1 MARIA
6 WGRNKTQLDLSTYPD
21 NPSVPIG
28 SSEWNQDPEDGGI
41 LGFTKQSATI
51 ASNTFAPTKSIIEI
65 SAGTVNTIGQTDTNE
80 FDLLYLF
87 ASSGA
92 TVTLAHNNGGTGQVT
107 LLAGVS
113 KTISETSPTIVI
125 RKGTSWVEYGG
136 GITNALN
143 DVGDVTVTSVASDEI
158 LQWNGSAWINQTFT
172 EADIATATNLALKAN
187 LASPTFTGTVVLPN
201 VPAIVTTQLDLKAT
215 LASPTFTGT
224 VVLPNVPAIVTTQLD
239 LKATLASPTFTGT
252 AVFDDLTVNGT
263 NTIINSTTLTVDDK
277 NIEMGSVATP
287 SDVTADG
294 GGITLKGTSDKTML
308 WVDSTDSW
316 TFNQQLDIGTNK
328 IINVVDPTT
337 AQGVATKAYV
347 DANAGGATLLHEYN
361 NSTQTTVFTVSTNA
375 VSYDVGTTVAS
386 QASGVGQ
393 REVYIRKIDT
403 NNEGVFTIIHKNGAL
418 VEVQIA

>member
-172 EADIATATNLALKAN
+172 EADIATATNLALKAD

-201 VPAIVTTQLDLKAT
+201 VPAIVTTQLDLKA
-215 LASPTFTGT
+215 
-224 VVLPNVPAIVTTQLD
+224 D
-239 LKATLASPTFTGT
+239 LASPTFTGT

-294 GGITLKGTSDKTML
+294 GGITLKGTTDKTML

-328 IINVVDPTT
+328 IINVVDPTS
-337 AQGVATKAYV
+337 AQEVATKAYV
-347 DANAGGATLLHEYN
+347 DANAGGATLLHKYN

>member
-6 WGRNKTQLDLSTYPD
+6 WGRNKTQLNLVTYPD

-41 LGFTKQSATI
+41 LGFTKQSATV
-51 ASNTFAPTKSIIEI
+51 ASNTFAPIKSIIEV

-107 LLAGVS
+107 LLAGVN
-113 KTISETSPTIVI
+113 KTLSETSPTIVI

-136 GITNALN
+136 GITNALS
-143 DVGDVTVTSVASDEI
+143 DVGDVTISANSSGEV
-158 LQWNGSAWINQTFT
+158 LKWNGSAWINNTLA
-172 EADIATATNLALKAN
+172 EADIGTATSVALKAN

-224 VVLPNVPAIVTTQLD
+224 
-239 LKATLASPTFTGT
+239 
-252 AVFDDLTVNGT
+252 AVFNDLTVNGT

-287 SDVTADG
+287 SDTTADG
-294 GGITLKGTSDKTML
+294 GGITLRGATDKTIL

-337 AQGVATKAYV
+337 AQEVATKAYV

-375 VSYDVGTTVAS
+375 ISYDVGTTVAS

>member
-6 WGRNKTQLDLSTYPD
+6 WGRNKTQLDLNTYPD

-41 LGFTKQSATI
+41 LGFTKQSATV
-51 ASNTFAPTKSIIEI
+51 ASNTFAPIKSIIEI
-65 SAGTVNTIGQTDTNE
+65 GAGTVNTIGQTDTNE

-136 GITNALN
+136 GITNALS
-143 DVGDVTVTSVASDEI
+143 DVGDVTVTAVASGEV
-158 LQWNGSAWINQTFT
+158 LKWNGSAWINQTLA
-172 EADIATATNLALKAN
+172 EADIATATNLALKAD

-201 VPAIVTTQLDLKAT
+201 VPAIVTTQLDLKA
-215 LASPTFTGT
+215 
-224 VVLPNVPAIVTTQLD
+224 D
-239 LKATLASPTFTGT
+239 LASPTFTGT
-252 AVFDDLTVNGT
+252 AVFNDLTVNGT

-287 SDVTADG
+287 SDITADG

-308 WVDSTDSW
+308 WVDATDSW

-347 DANAGGATLLHEYN
+347 DANAGGATLLHEYT
-361 NSTQTTVFTVSTNA
+361 NSTQTTVFTVSGNS

>member
-113 KTISETSPTIVI
+113 KTLSETSPTIVI

-143 DVGDVTVTSVASDEI
+143 DVGDVTVTAVASDEI

-172 EADIATATNLALKAN
+172 EADIATATNLALKAD

-201 VPAIVTTQLDLKAT
+201 VPAIVTTQLDLKA
-215 LASPTFTGT
+215 
-224 VVLPNVPAIVTTQLD
+224 D
-239 LKATLASPTFTGT
+239 LSSPTFTGT

-308 WVDSTDSW
+308 WVDATDSW

>member
-6 WGRNKTQLDLSTYPD
+6 WGRNKTQLDLNTYPD

-41 LGFTKQSATI
+41 LGFTKQSATV
-51 ASNTFAPTKSIIEI
+51 ASNTFAPIKSIIEI
-65 SAGTVNTIGQTDTNE
+65 GAGTVNTIGQTDTNE

-136 GITNALN
+136 GITNALS
-143 DVGDVTVTSVASDEI
+143 DVGDVTVTAVASGEV
-158 LQWNGSAWINQTFT
+158 LKWNGSAWINQTLA
-172 EADIATATNLALKAN
+172 EADIATATNLALKAD

-201 VPAIVTTQLDLKAT
+201 VPAIVTTQLDLKA
-215 LASPTFTGT
+215 
-224 VVLPNVPAIVTTQLD
+224 N
-239 LKATLASPTFTGT
+239 LASPTFTGT
-252 AVFDDLTVNGT
+252 AVFNDLTVNGT

-287 SDVTADG
+287 SDITADG

-308 WVDSTDSW
+308 WVDATDSW

-347 DANAGGATLLHEYN
+347 DANAGGATLLHEYT
-361 NSTQTTVFTVSTNA
+361 NSTQTTVFTVSGNS

>member
-201 VPAIVTTQLDLKAT
+201 VPAI
-215 LASPTFTGT
+215 
-224 VVLPNVPAIVTTQLD
+224 ITTQLD

-403 NNEGVFTIIHKNGAL
+403 NNEGVFTIIHKNGSL

>member
-201 VPAIVTTQLDLKAT
+201 VPAI
-215 LASPTFTGT
+215 
-224 VVLPNVPAIVTTQLD
+224 ITTQLD

-328 IINVVDPTT
+328 IINVVDPTS
-337 AQGVATKAYV
+337 AQEVATKAYV

>member
-41 LGFTKQSATI
+41 LGFTKQSATV
-51 ASNTFAPTKSIIEI
+51 ASNTFAPIKSIIEI

-92 TVTLAHNNGGTGQVT
+92 TVTLAHNNGGTGQVS

-113 KTISETSPTIVI
+113 KTLSETSPTIVI

-136 GITNALN
+136 GITNALS

-172 EADIATATNLALKAN
+172 EADIATATNLALKA
-187 LASPTFTGTVVLPN
+187 
-201 VPAIVTTQLDLKAT
+201 D

-361 NSTQTTVFTVSTNA
+361 NSTQTTVFTVSTNS

-403 NNEGVFTIIHKNGAL
+403 NNEGVFTIIHKNGSL

>member
-6 WGRNKTQLDLSTYPD
+6 WGRNKTQLNLVTYPD

-41 LGFTKQSATI
+41 LGFTKQTATI
-51 ASNTFAPTKSIIEI
+51 SSNTFAPIKSIIEV

-92 TVTLAHNNGGTGQVT
+92 TVTLAHNNGGTGQVS

-113 KTISETSPTIVI
+113 KTLSETSPTIVI

-136 GITNALN
+136 GITNALS

-172 EADIATATNLALKAN
+172 EADIATATNLALKA
-187 LASPTFTGTVVLPN
+187 
-201 VPAIVTTQLDLKAT
+201 D

-252 AVFDDLTVNGT
+252 AVFNDLTVNGT

-287 SDVTADG
+287 SDTTADG
-294 GGITLKGTSDKTML
+294 GGITLKGATDKTIL

-316 TFNQQLDIGTNK
+316 TLNQQLDIGTNK

-375 VSYDVGTTVAS
+375 ISYDVGTTVAS

-403 NNEGVFTIIHKNGAL
+403 NNEGVFTIIHKNGVL

>member
-201 VPAIVTTQLDLKAT
+201 VPAI
-215 LASPTFTGT
+215 
-224 VVLPNVPAIVTTQLD
+224 ITTQLD

>member
-172 EADIATATNLALKAN
+172 EADIATATNLALKA
-187 LASPTFTGTVVLPN
+187 
-201 VPAIVTTQLDLKAT
+201 D
-215 LASPTFTGT
+215 
-224 VVLPNVPAIVTTQLD
+224 
-239 LKATLASPTFTGT
+239 LASPTFTGT
-252 AVFDDLTVNGT
+252 AVFNDLTVNGT

-294 GGITLKGTSDKTML
+294 GGITLKGTTDKTML

-328 IINVVDPTT
+328 IINVVDPTS
-337 AQGVATKAYV
+337 AQEVATKAYV
-347 DANAGGATLLHEYN
+347 DANAGGATLLHKYN

>member
-6 WGRNKTQLDLSTYPD
+6 WGRNKTQLNLVTYPD

-41 LGFTKQSATI
+41 LGFTKQSATV
-51 ASNTFAPTKSIIEI
+51 ASNTFAPIKSIIEV

-107 LLAGVS
+107 LLAGVN
-113 KTISETSPTIVI
+113 KTLSETSPTIVI

-136 GITNALN
+136 GITNALS
-143 DVGDVTVTSVASDEI
+143 DVGDVTISANSSGEV
-158 LQWNGSAWINQTFT
+158 LKWNGSAWINNTLA
-172 EADIATATNLALKAN
+172 EADIGTATSVALKAN

-224 VVLPNVPAIVTTQLD
+224 
-239 LKATLASPTFTGT
+239 
-252 AVFDDLTVNGT
+252 AVFNDLTVNGT

-287 SDVTADG
+287 SDTTADG
-294 GGITLKGTSDKTML
+294 GGITLRGATDKTIL

-328 IINVVDPTT
+328 IINVVDPTS
-337 AQGVATKAYV
+337 AQEVATKAYV

-375 VSYDVGTTVAS
+375 ISYDVGTTVAS

-418 VEVQIA
+418 AEVQIA

>member
-41 LGFTKQSATI
+41 LGFTKQSATV

-92 TVTLAHNNGGTGQVT
+92 TVTLAHNNGGTGQIT

-125 RKGTSWVEYGG
+125 RKGTAWVEYGG

-172 EADIATATNLALKAN
+172 EADIATATNLALKAD

-201 VPAIVTTQLDLKAT
+201 VPAIVTTQLDLKA
-215 LASPTFTGT
+215 
-224 VVLPNVPAIVTTQLD
+224 D
-239 LKATLASPTFTGT
+239 LASPTFTGT
-252 AVFDDLTVNGT
+252 AVFNDLTVNGT

-294 GGITLKGTSDKTML
+294 GGITLKGTTDKTML

-316 TFNQQLDIGTNK
+316 TLNQQLDMSTKK
-328 IINVVDPTT
+328 IINVVDPTS
-337 AQGVATKAYV
+337 AQEVATKAYV
-347 DANAGGATLLHEYN
+347 DANAGGATLLHEYS

>member
-6 WGRNKTQLDLSTYPD
+6 WGRNKTQLDLNTYPD

-41 LGFTKQSATI
+41 LGFTKQSATV
-51 ASNTFAPTKSIIEI
+51 ASNTFAPIKSIIEI
-65 SAGTVNTIGQTDTNE
+65 GAGTVNTIGQTDTNE

-136 GITNALN
+136 GITNALS
-143 DVGDVTVTSVASDEI
+143 DVGDVTVTAVASGEV
-158 LQWNGSAWINQTFT
+158 LKWNGSAWINQTLA
-172 EADIATATNLALKAN
+172 EADIATATNLALKAD

-201 VPAIVTTQLDLKAT
+201 VPAIVTTQLDLKA
-215 LASPTFTGT
+215 
-224 VVLPNVPAIVTTQLD
+224 D
-239 LKATLASPTFTGT
+239 LASPTFTGT
-252 AVFDDLTVNGT
+252 AVFNDLTVNGT

-308 WVDSTDSW
+308 WVDATDSW

-347 DANAGGATLLHEYN
+347 DANAGGATLLHEYT
-361 NSTQTTVFTVSTNA
+361 NSTQTTVFTVSGNS

>member
-6 WGRNKTQLDLSTYPD
+6 WGRNKTQLDLNTYPD

-41 LGFTKQSATI
+41 LGFTKQSATVS
-51 ASNTFAPTKSIIEI
+51 SNTFAPIKSIIEI
-65 SAGTVNTIGQTDTNE
+65 GAGTVNTIGQTDTNE

-92 TVTLAHNNGGTGQVT
+92 TVTLAHNNGGTGQIT
-107 LLAGVS
+107 LLAGVN
-113 KTISETSPTIVI
+113 KTVSETSPTILI
-125 RKGTSWVEYGG
+125 RKGTAWVEYGG

-143 DVGDVTVTSVASDEI
+143 DVGDVTVTAVASGEV
-158 LQWNGSAWINQTFT
+158 LKWNGSAWINQTLA

-201 VPAIVTTQLDLKAT
+201 VPAIVTTQLDLKA
-215 LASPTFTGT
+215 
-224 VVLPNVPAIVTTQLD
+224 N
-239 LKATLASPTFTGT
+239 LASPTFTGT

-294 GGITLKGTSDKTML
+294 GGITLKGTTDKTML

-347 DANAGGATLLHEYN
+347 DANAGGATLLHEFN
-361 NSTQTTVFTVSTNA
+361 NSTQTTVFTVSGNS

>member
-6 WGRNKTQLDLSTYPD
+6 WGRNKTQLNLVTYPD

-41 LGFTKQSATI
+41 LGFTKQSATV
-51 ASNTFAPTKSIIEI
+51 ASNTFAPIKSIIEV

-107 LLAGVS
+107 LLAGVN
-113 KTISETSPTIVI
+113 KTLSETSPTIVI

-136 GITNALN
+136 GITNALS
-143 DVGDVTVTSVASDEI
+143 DVGDVTISANSSGEV
-158 LQWNGSAWINQTFT
+158 LKWNGSAWINNTLA
-172 EADIATATNLALKAN
+172 EADIGTATSVALKAN

-224 VVLPNVPAIVTTQLD
+224 
-239 LKATLASPTFTGT
+239 
-252 AVFDDLTVNGT
+252 AVFNDLTVNGT

-287 SDVTADG
+287 SDTTADG
-294 GGITLKGTSDKTML
+294 GGITLKGATDKTML

-328 IINVVDPTT
+328 IINVVDPTS
-337 AQGVATKAYV
+337 AQEVATKAYV

-375 VSYDVGTTVAS
+375 ISYDVGTTVAS

-418 VEVQIA
+418 AEVQIA

>member
-6 WGRNKTQLDLSTYPD
+6 WGRNKTQLNLVTYPD

-41 LGFTKQSATI
+41 LGFTKQTATV
-51 ASNTFAPTKSIIEI
+51 ASNTFAPIKSIIEV

-92 TVTLAHNNGGTGQVT
+92 TVTLAHNNGGTGQVA
-107 LLAGVS
+107 LLAGVN
-113 KTISETSPTIVI
+113 KTLSETSPTIVI

-136 GITNALN
+136 GITNALS
-143 DVGDVTVTSVASDEI
+143 DVGDVTISANSSGEV
-158 LQWNGSAWINQTFT
+158 LKWNGSAWINNTLA
-172 EADIATATNLALKAN
+172 EADIGTATSVALKAN

-252 AVFDDLTVNGT
+252 AVFNDLTVNGT

-277 NIEMGSVATP
+277 NSEMGSVATP
-287 SDVTADG
+287 SDTTADG
-294 GGITLKGTSDKTML
+294 GGITLRGATDKTIL
-308 WVDSTDSW
+308 WVDSTDS
-316 TFNQQLDIGTNK
+316 
-328 IINVVDPTT
+328 
-337 AQGVATKAYV
+337 
-347 DANAGGATLLHEYN
+347 
-361 NSTQTTVFTVSTNA
+361 
-375 VSYDVGTTVAS
+375 
-386 QASGVGQ
+386 
-393 REVYIRKIDT
+393 
-403 NNEGVFTIIHKNGAL
+403 
-418 VEVQIA
+418 

>member
-41 LGFTKQSATI
+41 LGFTKQSATV

-92 TVTLAHNNGGTGQVT
+92 TVTLAHNNGGTGQIT

-113 KTISETSPTIVI
+113 KTISETSPTILI
-125 RKGTSWVEYGG
+125 RKGTAWVEYGG

-143 DVGDVTVTSVASDEI
+143 DVGDVTVTSVTSDEI

-172 EADIATATNLALKAN
+172 EADIATATNLALKAD

-201 VPAIVTTQLDLKAT
+201 VPAIVTTQLDLKA
-215 LASPTFTGT
+215 
-224 VVLPNVPAIVTTQLD
+224 D
-239 LKATLASPTFTGT
+239 LASPTFTGT
-252 AVFDDLTVNGT
+252 AVFNDLTVNGT

-294 GGITLKGTSDKTML
+294 GGITLKGTTDKTML

-316 TFNQQLDIGTNK
+316 TLNQQLDMSTKK
-328 IINVVDPTT
+328 IINVVDPTS
-337 AQGVATKAYV
+337 AQEVATKAYV
-347 DANAGGATLLHEYN
+347 DANAGGATLLHEYS

>member
-6 WGRNKTQLDLSTYPD
+6 WGRNKTQLDLNTYPD

-41 LGFTKQSATI
+41 LGFTKQSATVS
-51 ASNTFAPTKSIIEI
+51 SNTFAPIKSIIEI
-65 SAGTVNTIGQTDTNE
+65 GAGTVNTIGQTDTNE

-92 TVTLAHNNGGTGQVT
+92 TVTLAHNNGGTGQIT
-107 LLAGVS
+107 LLAGVN
-113 KTISETSPTIVI
+113 KTVSETSPTILI

-143 DVGDVTVTSVASDEI
+143 DVGDVTVTAVASGEV
-158 LQWNGSAWINQTFT
+158 LKWNGSAWINQTLA
-172 EADIATATNLALKAN
+172 EADIGSATALALKAP

-201 VPAIVTTQLDLKAT
+201 VPAIVTTQLDLKA
-215 LASPTFTGT
+215 
-224 VVLPNVPAIVTTQLD
+224 N
-239 LKATLASPTFTGT
+239 LASPTFTGT
-252 AVFDDLTVNGT
+252 AVFNDLTVNGT

-294 GGITLKGTSDKTML
+294 GGITLKGTTDKTML

-316 TFNQQLDIGTNK
+316 TFNRQLDIGTNK

-347 DANAGGATLLHEYN
+347 DANAGGATLLHEFN
-361 NSTQTTVFTVSTNA
+361 NSTQTTVFTVSGNS

>member
-6 WGRNKTQLDLSTYPD
+6 WGRNKTQLNLVTYPD

-41 LGFTKQSATI
+41 LGFTKQSATVL
-51 ASNTFAPTKSIIEI
+51 SNTFAPIKSIIEI

-107 LLAGVS
+107 LLAGVN
-113 KTISETSPTIVI
+113 KTLSETSPTIVI

-136 GITNALN
+136 GITNALS
-143 DVGDVTVTSVASDEI
+143 DVGDVTISANSSGEV
-158 LQWNGSAWINQTFT
+158 LKWNGSAWINNTLQ
-172 EADIATATNLALKAN
+172 EADIGSATSVALKSN

-201 VPAIVTTQLDLKAT
+201 VPAI
-215 LASPTFTGT
+215 
-224 VVLPNVPAIVTTQLD
+224 ITTQLD

-252 AVFDDLTVNGT
+252 AVFNDLTVNGT

-287 SDVTADG
+287 SDITADG
-294 GGITLKGTSDKTML
+294 GGITLKGATDKTML
-308 WVDSTDSW
+308 WIDSTDSW

-347 DANAGGATLLHEYN
+347 DANAGGATVVHEFSN
-361 NSTQTTVFTVSTNA
+361 TTTTTYLGTASSFGTVG
-375 VSYDVGTTVAS
+375 VGT
-386 QASGVGQ
+386 
-393 REVYIRKIDT
+393 RDIYIKKIDA
-403 NNEGVFTIIHKNGAL
+403 NNEGVFTKIWKNGSAT
-418 VEVQIA
+418 EVQIA

>member
-113 KTISETSPTIVI
+113 KTLSETSPTIVI

-143 DVGDVTVTSVASDEI
+143 DVGDVTVTAVASDEI

-172 EADIATATNLALKAN
+172 EADIATATNLALKAD

-201 VPAIVTTQLDLKAT
+201 VPAIVTTQLDLKA
-215 LASPTFTGT
+215 
-224 VVLPNVPAIVTTQLD
+224 D
-239 LKATLASPTFTGT
+239 LASPTFTGT

-308 WVDSTDSW
+308 WVDATDSW

>member
-6 WGRNKTQLDLSTYPD
+6 WGRNKTQLNLTTYPD
-21 NPSVPIG
+21 NPNVPIG

-41 LGFTKQSATI
+41 LGFTKQSATVL
-51 ASNTFAPTKSIIEI
+51 SNTFAPIKSIIEI

-92 TVTLAHNNGGTGQVT
+92 TVTLAHNNGGTGQIT
-107 LLAGVS
+107 LLAGVN
-113 KTISETSPTIVI
+113 KTISETSPTIII

-136 GITNALN
+136 GITNALS
-143 DVGDVTVTSVASDEI
+143 DVGDVTVTAVASGEV
-158 LQWNGSAWINQTFT
+158 LKWNGSAWINQTLA

-187 LASPTFTGTVVLPN
+187 LASPTFTGT
-201 VPAIVTTQLDLKAT
+201 
-215 LASPTFTGT
+215 
-224 VVLPNVPAIVTTQLD
+224 
-239 LKATLASPTFTGT
+239 
-252 AVFDDLTVNGT
+252 AVFNDLTVNGT

-287 SDVTADG
+287 SDITADG
-294 GGITLKGTSDKTML
+294 GGLTLKGTTDKTML

-328 IINVVDPTT
+328 IINVVDPTS
-337 AQGVATKAYV
+337 AQEVATKAYV
-347 DANAGGATLLHEYN
+347 DNNAGGATIVHEFTN
-361 NSTQTTVFTVSTNA
+361 TTTTTYTGTASSFGSVG
-375 VSYDVGTTVAS
+375 VGT
-386 QASGVGQ
+386 
-393 REVYIRKIDT
+393 RDVYIKKIDA
-403 NNEGVFTIIHKNGAL
+403 NNEGVFTKIWKNGSA

>member
-41 LGFTKQSATI
+41 LGFTKQSATV

-92 TVTLAHNNGGTGQVT
+92 TVTLAHNNGGTGQIT

-125 RKGTSWVEYGG
+125 RKGTAWVEYGG

-143 DVGDVTVTSVASDEI
+143 DVGDVTVTAVASDEI

-172 EADIATATNLALKAN
+172 EADIATATNLALKAD

-201 VPAIVTTQLDLKAT
+201 VPAIVTTQLDLKA
-215 LASPTFTGT
+215 
-224 VVLPNVPAIVTTQLD
+224 D
-239 LKATLASPTFTGT
+239 LASPTFTGT
-252 AVFDDLTVNGT
+252 AVFNDLTVNGT

-294 GGITLKGTSDKTML
+294 GGITLKGTTDKTML

-316 TFNQQLDIGTNK
+316 TLNQQLDMSTKK
-328 IINVVDPTT
+328 IINVVDPTS
-337 AQGVATKAYV
+337 AQEVATKAYV
-347 DANAGGATLLHEYN
+347 DANAGGATLLHEYS